1 MMNESVE
8 WIMCTIYGGYDLTVD
23 QYNELLANVTALV
36 EKWETILNNEL
47 A

>member
-1 MMNESVE
+1 MNESVE
-8 WIMCTIYGGYDLTVD
+8 WIMDTLYGGYELTVD
-23 QYNELLANVTALV
+23 QYNELLTYVTTLV